1 MGQIKPRARELW
13 QALKDCAKF
22 RQQISICFINQMCN
36 VRNLRKVLEFRH
48 RIFKCKQL
56 KLLHAQDYFKC
67 NDSSKIRS
75 RGFSAYEDRLA
86 AAPRTPVCP
95 ETLTNPCPGHPCRPV
110 QWPTT
115 ILPFQVTPTL
125 RQSSGPHLP
134 LKDLRQPGTSGY
146 REPTPPVSPIRPGRS
161 TAGPVGRRALRA
173 GTRPRRGRPPSRR
186 E

>member
-95 ETLTNPCPGHPCRPV
+95 ETLPIPV
-110 QWPTT
+110 PIIRTGPSSAP
-115 ILPFQVTPTL
+115 LPSFPSEL
-125 RQSSGPHLP
+125 L
-134 LKDLRQPGTSGY
+134 QPY
-146 REPTPPVSPIRPGRS
+146 VSLAAQGPGRRPS
-161 TAGPVGRRALRA
+161 LTLEGPASARDVRVPRAYAPRFPHPPGPIPRRPRGPAGP
-173 GTRPRRGRPPSRR
+173 PRGYTAPAW
-186 E
+186 